1 MLNIDEFVKR
11 LETIFD
17 YYGLTASSFADK
29 INVQRSSVSHLLSGR
44 NKPSLDFIMKLI
56 ESFPEVDLL
65 WILNGTGNF
74 PKKEFQNHQQN
85 LNYNSVS
92 VENKIEKVATTI
104 STENSDLNLQTDL
117 FAPIEEKIDIEKNR
131 VNENVLKNFS
141 NMEVLEKRP
150 IQHSNNNNLE
160 IEKIVIFYTDG
171 TFTSYKQKNP
181 NS

>member
-1 MLNIDEFVKR
+1 MLNIDDFVKR

-74 PKKEFQNHQQN
+74 PKGENQN
-85 LNYNSVS
+85 LNYIP
-92 VENKIEKVATTI
+92 VERKIEKVENTI
-104 STENSDLNLQTDL
+104 FSENSDLNLQADL
-117 FAPIEEKIDIEKNR
+117 FTSPIDEKNEVEKNR
-131 VNENVLKNFS
+131 VNENDFKKFS
-141 NMEVLEKRP
+141 NMEVLEKHQNQP
-150 IQHSNNNNLE
+150 SNYNNLE

-171 TFTSYKQKNP
+171 TFSSYKQKNP
-181 NS
+181 NSN